1 MSAAA
6 GPRATTLARV
16 SAAESRRSRA
26 RAPRALPARRFADVD
41 AVSRRRGLARV
52 PAGARRLIARRRQPP
67 SSRDAVTERHDA
79 VTYAFDADADADAH
93 DDDDDEAYL
102 SEDDEARLSAAAA
115 SFAWAHDAPSKKPG
129 ASSSEPWVPFTLP
142 PEHASCFEVVLDVS
156 RGMDATGISFAPGPD
171 GRPRVDDVAPE
182 GNAHGEVESGDV
194 LLETSAVLDTASSTS
209 SSSDADALERGGGA
223 APSGGTALVVGWRD
237 TKDLG
242 YRGAMAAVRTNAA
255 RGELAMRLCR
265 NYEPVT
271 DHLSTTER
279 DRRGEGGGARAGGGR
294 GGRDG
299 GARDAEGEKRID
311 DGESEWNEE
320 AVADAKEWA
329 ARNAAAMW

>member
-6 GPRATTLARV
+6 CPRATTLARV

-41 AVSRRRGLARV
+41 GVSRRRGLARV
-52 PAGARRLIARRRQPP
+52 PVDARRLIARRRQPP

-79 VTYAFDADADADAH
+79 VTYAFGADADD

-156 RGMDATGISFAPGPD
+156 RGMDSTGISFAPGPD

-194 LLETSAVLDTASSTS
+194 LLETSAVLETASSSS
-209 SSSDADALERGGGA
+209 SSSDADALERGGAA
-223 APSGGTALVVGWRD
+223 APSGTALVVGWRD

-271 DHLSTTER
+271 DHLSTER

-299 GARDAEGEKRID
+299 GAYDSEQIS

>member
-41 AVSRRRGLARV
+41 GVSRRRGLARV
-52 PAGARRLIARRRQPP
+52 PADARRLIARRRQPP
-67 SSRDAVTERHDA
+67 SSRDAVTERHDP
-79 VTYAFDADADADAH
+79 VTYAFDADADADA
-93 DDDDDEAYL
+93 DAADDDEAYL

-194 LLETSAVLDTASSTS
+194 LLETSAVLETASSSS
-209 SSSDADALERGGGA
+209 SSSDADALERGDGV
-223 APSGGTALVVGWRD
+223 PLLVVGWRD

-242 YRGAMAAVRTNAA
+242 FHGAMAAVRTNAA

-271 DHLSTTER
+271 DHLSTER
-279 DRRGEGGGARAGGGR
+279 GRRGEGGGARAGRGR
-294 GGRDG
+294 GGGAG
-299 GARDAEGEKRID
+299 GAYDSEGERRI

>member
-52 PAGARRLIARRRQPP
+52 PADARRLIARRRQPP

-271 DHLSTTER
+271 DHLSTER

-299 GARDAEGEKRID
+299 GARDAEGEKQID

>member
-41 AVSRRRGLARV
+41 GVSRRRGLARV
-52 PAGARRLIARRRQPP
+52 PVDARRLIARRRQPP

-79 VTYAFDADADADAH
+79 VTYAFGADADD

-156 RGMDATGISFAPGPD
+156 RGMDSTGISFAPGPD

-194 LLETSAVLDTASSTS
+194 LLETSAVLETASSSS
-209 SSSDADALERGGGA
+209 SSSDADALERGGAA
-223 APSGGTALVVGWRD
+223 APSGTALVVGWRD

-271 DHLSTTER
+271 DHLSTER

-299 GARDAEGEKRID
+299 GAYDSEQIS

>member
-26 RAPRALPARRFADVD
+26 RAPRALPARRVADVD

-52 PAGARRLIARRRQPP
+52 PADARRLIARRRQPP
-67 SSRDAVTERHDA
+67 SNRDAVTERHDA
-79 VTYAFDADADADAH
+79 VTYAFDADADAA
-93 DDDDDEAYL
+93 DDDDEAYL

-194 LLETSAVLDTASSTS
+194 LLETSAVLETASSSS

-271 DHLSTTER
+271 DHLLTER

-299 GARDAEGEKRID
+299 GARDAEGEKQID

>member
-1 MSAAA
+1 M
-6 GPRATTLARV
+6 
-16 SAAESRRSRA
+16 
-26 RAPRALPARRFADVD
+26 
-41 AVSRRRGLARV
+41 
-52 PAGARRLIARRRQPP
+52 GARR
-67 SSRDAVTERHDA
+67 
-79 VTYAFDADADADAH
+79 
-93 DDDDDEAYL
+93 
-102 SEDDEARLSAAAA
+102 
-115 SFAWAHDAPSKKPG
+115 PSKKPG

-194 LLETSAVLDTASSTS
+194 LLETSAVLETASSSSS

-223 APSGGTALVVGWRD
+223 APRGTALVVGWRD

-271 DHLSTTER
+271 DHLSTER

-299 GARDAEGEKRID
+299 GARDAEGEKQID

>member
-52 PAGARRLIARRRQPP
+52 PADARRLIARRRQPP

-79 VTYAFDADADADAH
+79 VTYAFDADADADA
-93 DDDDDEAYL
+93 DAADDDEAYL

-194 LLETSAVLDTASSTS
+194 LLETSAVLETASSSS

-271 DHLSTTER
+271 DHLSTER

>member
-52 PAGARRLIARRRQPP
+52 PADARRLIARRRQPP

-79 VTYAFDADADADAH
+79 VTYAFDADADADAA
-93 DDDDDEAYL
+93 DDDEAYL

-194 LLETSAVLDTASSTS
+194 LLETSAVLETASSSS

-223 APSGGTALVVGWRD
+223 GTKALVVGWRD